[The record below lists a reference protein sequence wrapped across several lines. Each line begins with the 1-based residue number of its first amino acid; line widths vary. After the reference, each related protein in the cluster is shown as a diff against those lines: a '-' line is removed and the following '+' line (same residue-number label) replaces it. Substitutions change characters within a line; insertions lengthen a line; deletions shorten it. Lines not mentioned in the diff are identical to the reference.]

1 MKRMIYTYFPLIFFI
16 SLSSCSD
23 DYKSS
28 NKELI
33 FIGDSIIRGWNTDKY
48 FNSEEYNTTNYGV
61 NGSRLDD
68 LPERHE
74 GLLAN
79 KNIVIII
86 GTNDVFSLNSEAS
99 LEFYT
104 QKYVAILECF
114 KAKQIYLFSIL
125 PRNYNNSEP
134 PINERIIKLNK
145 SIQKAT
151 TSVPNITY
159 IDAYNE
165 FLDDGTTNMTLFI
178 DGLHPNQLGYEILTR
193 LLKENI
199 QR

>member
-1 MKRMIYTYFPLIFFI
+1 MFL
-16 SLSSCSD
+16 SLFSSCSD
-23 DYKSS
+23 DEKNF

-33 FIGDSIIRGWNTDKY
+33 FIGDSIIKGWNTDKY
-48 FNSEEYNTTNYGV
+48 FNSQEYSTTNLGV

-68 LPERHE
+68 LPERHRE
-74 GLLAN
+74 LLTN
-79 KNIVIII
+79 KNIVAMI
-86 GTNDVFSLNSEAS
+86 GTNDVFDLNSETS
-99 LEFYT
+99 IEFYT
-104 QKYVAILECF
+104 QKYIAILESF
-114 KAKQIYLFSIL
+114 NAKQIYLFSIL

-134 PINERIIKLNK
+134 PINDRIIALNK

-151 TSVPNITY
+151 TSVSNITY
-159 IDAYNE
+159 IDAYDE

-199 QR
+199 QK